1 MDSVKEKKLLDY
13 MQSIGLEY
21 DDLVDYVDGK
31 YEAYEEQYRLMECKE
46 KQEVSSLVPFMLFSK
61 KDWNIAASYAD
72 LFFRV
77 VDAEIDERGVLTSFC
92 GKCILCGK
100 TINPFAKQIVEGRRM

>member
-31 YEAYEEQYRLMECKE
+31 YEAYEEQY
-46 KQEVSSLVPFMLFSK
+46 
-61 KDWNIAASYAD
+61 
-72 LFFRV
+72 
-77 VDAEIDERGVLTSFC
+77 
-92 GKCILCGK
+92 
-100 TINPFAKQIVEGRRM
+100 